1 HLLTLCETEITAVP
15 DTTTNAIVGEQ
26 VLFPVHNQCTALY
39 EATFFIKSPIHT
51 KLASWGFNPFDKRPL
66 YENRLQ
72 RSVNDS
78 VKLLNVQITDTKLY
92 QIEINCFDKSKTAAR
107 EQLFDLQVFEPV
119 SKPRTKITCST
130 ANVSLSCEV
139 SNGTNVTFH
148 WEKLS
153 LSGAINGT
161 YDGPDL
167 VIDHAN
173 EEEQYWY
180 KCIAENP
187 VSNATSDPWTIKECK
202 RKPFK
207 ELKILLSISVVLIVL
222 VLIVYFY
229 KIKRTARDKGSNTA
243 TQMRNEEISY
253 LQDGTIEATYITR
266 IDSS

>member
-1 HLLTLCETEITAVP
+1 MLTLLSVFHLLTLCETEITAVP

-39 EATFFIKSPIHT
+39 EAAFFIKSPIHT
-51 KLASWGFNPFDKRPL
+51 KLASWGFNTFDKRPL

-78 VKLLNVQITDTKLY
+78 VKLLNVQITDTNLY
-92 QIEINCFDKSKTAAR
+92 QIEINCFDKSMTAAR

-119 SKPRTKITCST
+119 SKPLTTVTCSA
-130 ANVSLSCEV
+130 ANASLSCEV
-139 SNGTNVTFH
+139 SNGINVTIH

-161 YDGPDL
+161 YDGPEL

-202 RKPFK
+202 NLRMEKDTAPPP
-207 ELKILLSISVVLIVL
+207 LL
-222 VLIVYFY
+222 
-229 KIKRTARDKGSNTA
+229 
-243 TQMRNEEISY
+243 
-253 LQDGTIEATYITR
+253 
-266 IDSS
+266 